1 MNYKKMLKKIN
12 DLSFYMKSLTDEELR
27 SQTNVLKREIKQKKS
42 SQQLIIK
49 SFSVVR
55 EANRRVLRMYP
66 TDEQI
71 LGALVLYDG
80 KIAEIK
86 TGEGK
91 SLISTM
97 PLYLKSLIMG
107 HAFLVTT
114 NDYLAKRDYVRI
126 GKVFEWLGLSVADG
140 TNNFNSGEEFE
151 ADKKKKIYS
160 ADIIYISCGT
170 LGFDFLI
177 NGLAERQENHF
188 ISSLDFALLD
198 EVDEILLD
206 NAQQPLIISG
216 APKVQSNYFHIANTF
231 ILLLKMDIDYEFN
244 KSENQVWL
252 TEKGIEKLKN
262 YFSHSNL
269 LDKNYFSLYQHIIL
283 ALKAHHTLKKNRDY
297 VVENGQVKLLDSKD
311 GRILDGTNLQ
321 SGLHQAIEAKEG
333 VECSQENQ
341 IISSITLQNL
351 FRTFRQLSGMSGTVK
366 VAEEELIQT
375 YNLAVKRIKT
385 HKKSNRV
392 DHAPQKYITT
402 QYKLNAAIKKIQ
414 EIHEMERPLLIIA
427 GSVETSELLSLMLH
441 NLAIPHNLLNA
452 KSSVK
457 ESEIIKNA
465 GNLKSVTVS
474 TSMAGRGTDIKLTKE
489 SIQKGGLAVVIT
501 ERLAN
506 QRVEL
511 QAKGRAGRQGEPGDT
526 FVFESLEDEI
536 IRRYISEKVQTYYDK
551 NKSSEMIIKKR
562 LIKRC
567 FKKAQILSE
576 EQAFGQRV
584 KTVQYDEI
592 LKIQK
597 KKVDA
602 DRQKILEIENVYEA
616 IEIIKSNIP
625 VALKSYLFDQE
636 QQSDTK
642 FRRFILDYIDYN
654 FKLTKFSR
662 ELNSTNKKIE
672 FVQAYFET
680 QINKKRE
687 FINDNVAFLK
697 YLKIC
702 MLKAIDSSWSKQID
716 ALNQIRFVVQHRA
729 VAQKDPI
736 LEFEKEAKNLYDLH
750 RKELSGLLLAN
761 VSLSLL
767 SINKKKLT
775 VTFP

>member
-1 MNYKKMLKKIN
+1 MLKKIN

-42 SQQLIIK
+42 SQQVIIK

-177 NGLAERQENHF
+177 NGLAERQEDHF

-216 APKVQSNYFHIANTF
+216 APTVQSNYFHIANTF

-244 KSENQVWL
+244 NSENQVWL

-584 KTVQYDEI
+584 KTLQYDEI

-687 FINDNVAFLK
+687 FINDNVVFLK

>member
-1 MNYKKMLKKIN
+1 MLKKIN

-42 SQQLIIK
+42 SQQVIIK

-151 ADKKKKIYS
+151 ANKKKKIYS

-244 KSENQVWL
+244 NSENQVWL

-576 EQAFGQRV
+576 EQAFRQRV

-636 QQSDTK
+636 QQSDAK

>member
-42 SQQLIIK
+42 SQQVIIK

-151 ADKKKKIYS
+151 ANKKKKIYS

-244 KSENQVWL
+244 NSENQVWL

-283 ALKAHHTLKKNRDY
+283 ALKAHHTLKKNKDY

-576 EQAFGQRV
+576 EQAFRQRV

-636 QQSDTK
+636 QQSDAK

>member
-1 MNYKKMLKKIN
+1 MLKKIN

-42 SQQLIIK
+42 SQQVIIK

-177 NGLAERQENHF
+177 NGLAEGQENHF

-244 KSENQVWL
+244 NSENQVWL

-333 VECSQENQ
+333 VEYSQENQ

-576 EQAFGQRV
+576 EQAFRQRV

>member
-42 SQQLIIK
+42 SQQVIIK

-151 ADKKKKIYS
+151 ANKKKKIYS

-244 KSENQVWL
+244 NSENQVWL

-536 IRRYISEKVQTYYDK
+536 IRRYISEKVQNYYDK

-576 EQAFGQRV
+576 EQAFRQRV

-636 QQSDTK
+636 QQSDAK

>member
-1 MNYKKMLKKIN
+1 MLKKIN

-42 SQQLIIK
+42 SQQVIIK

-151 ADKKKKIYS
+151 ANKKKKIYS

-244 KSENQVWL
+244 NSENQVWL

-283 ALKAHHTLKKNRDY
+283 ALKAHHTLKKNKDY

-576 EQAFGQRV
+576 EQAFRQRV

-636 QQSDTK
+636 QQSDAK